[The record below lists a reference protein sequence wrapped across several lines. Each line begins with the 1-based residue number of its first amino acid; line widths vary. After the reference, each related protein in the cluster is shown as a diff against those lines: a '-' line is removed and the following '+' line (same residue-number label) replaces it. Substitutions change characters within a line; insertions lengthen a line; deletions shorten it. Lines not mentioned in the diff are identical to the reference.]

1 MSAIRGTYKD
11 GQIILAA
18 APPTDW
24 PDGAEVRLELVDP
37 LGTDS
42 DEGDD
47 PESIA
52 MRLAE
57 HDALEPFLSEEDDAR
72 WRKAR
77 QEYKEWELANREKRD
92 KMIEGFFP

>member
-24 PDGAEVRLELVDP
+24 PDGAEVRLELVELPTEDAEQ
-37 LGTDS
+37 DA
-42 DEGDD
+42 D

-52 MRLAE
+52 QWLAWY
-57 HDALEPFLSEEDDAR
+57 DSLEPFLSEEDEAS
-72 WRKAR
+72 WKKAR
-77 QEYKEWELANREKRD
+77 QEYREWEFANREKRD
-92 KMIEGFFP
+92 RMIEGLFP